1 MASTKFIVSMTNCLN
16 DMKRDIINE
25 VGQKIQENELMTDAI
40 QGILDEILASVKQ
53 NKRIKK
59 EHKPRYSG
67 YHLFMKEERVKVKA
81 EQPDI
86 RPQDL
91 TSVVSKAWKVLSDEE
106 KTIFNERA
114 AKMKAEMT
122 TISDS
127 EGSDSEKAETSK
139 AETSNVETSKAETSN
154 VETSNAEKPKAE
166 KPKAKKS
173 DEKKKESKRG
183 KKKEQPAPPP
193 EVVDNDD
200 DIPSVVEEA
209 DSDIDL

>member
-25 VGQKIQENELMTDAI
+25 VGLKIQENELMTDGI
-40 QGILDEILASVKQ
+40 QAILDELLASVKQ

-67 YHLFMKEERVKVKA
+67 YHLFMKEKRVEVKT
-81 EQPDI
+81 EQPEI
-86 RPQDL
+86 RPQEL

-106 KTIFNERA
+106 KATFNERA
-114 AKMKAEMT
+114 AKMKAEMMAT
-122 TISDS
+122 SESD
-127 EGSDSEKAETSK
+127 GSDSEKAETSTK
-139 AETSNVETSKAETSN
+139 GGAEKSKAD
-154 VETSNAEKPKAE
+154 KAE
-166 KPKAKKS
+166 KAVKPKGGK
-173 DEKKKESKRG
+173 KKKEA
-183 KKKEQPAPPP
+183 PAPPP

>member
-25 VGQKIQENELMTDAI
+25 VGQKIQENELMTDGI
-40 QGILDEILASVKQ
+40 QAILDELLASVKQ

-67 YHLFMKEERVKVKA
+67 YHLFMKEKRVEVKA

-106 KTIFNERA
+106 KATFNERA
-114 AKMKAEMT
+114 AKMKAEMAAAS
-122 TISDS
+122 SDS
-127 EGSDSEKAETSK
+127 EGSESEKKSETQK
-139 AETSNVETSKAETSN
+139 KET
-154 VETSNAEKPKAE
+154 EKKT
-166 KPKAKKS
+166 
-173 DEKKKESKRG
+173 EKKKTEKKTEKGG
-183 KKKEQPAPPP
+183 KKKVHPAPPPP

>member
-25 VGQKIQENELMTDAI
+25 VGQKIQENELMTDGI
-40 QGILDEILASVKQ
+40 QAILDELLASVKQ

-67 YHLFMKEERVKVKA
+67 YHLFMKEKRVEVKA

-106 KTIFNERA
+106 KASFNERA
-114 AKMKAEMT
+114 AKMKAEMAAS
-122 TISDS
+122 SDS
-127 EGSDSEKAETSK
+127 EGSESDKTEKA
-139 AETSNVETSKAETSN
+139 V
-154 VETSNAEKPKAE
+154 TSNAGHD
-166 KPKAKKS
+166 KKT
-173 DEKKKESKRG
+173 EKKKNTEKGTTKGG
-183 KKKEQPAPPP
+183 KKKVVPVSPPP
-193 EVVDNDD
+193 EVVDNDE